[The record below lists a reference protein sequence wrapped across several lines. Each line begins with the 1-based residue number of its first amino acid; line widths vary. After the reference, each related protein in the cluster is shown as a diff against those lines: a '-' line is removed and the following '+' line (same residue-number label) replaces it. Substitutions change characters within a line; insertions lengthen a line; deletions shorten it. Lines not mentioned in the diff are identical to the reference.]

1 MNSKWIKRLGV
12 LLLLLLLVFQ
22 TAACQKTAGQGD
34 TEAVSYT
41 HLDVYKRQVRIH
53 AVKKSRY
60 CAICTR
66 TVNRHRWMRSCLLYT
81 SQKHGC
87 FFYEGKY
94 FQFLLSFQNSIT
106 LRINVAVSQALCR
119 ASAEGKDGCTGF
131 LPGRW
136 STDLPFLKCIPTQK
150 VTLCS

>member
-1 MNSKWIKRLGV
+1 MWEVFKEPNDSEKIFKKIYQEQEACYRRAYSNEMLELNR
-12 LLLLLLLVFQ
+12 LLLSLIRDYSEKSVGTEPVNTNIHKNLSGKASVFLFLWS
-22 TAACQKTAGQGD
+22 
-34 TEAVSYT
+34 E
-41 HLDVYKRQVRIH
+41 
-53 AVKKSRY
+53 
-60 CAICTR
+60 TR
-66 TVNRHRWMRSCLLYT
+66 ML
-81 SQKHGC
+81 
-87 FFYEGKY
+87 FYEGKY